1 LFFKGK
7 TSTESILLAVKA
19 MASFLASQ
27 AVAAGMHYVVISGL
41 KYDFKDQLAF
51 YGTYHQ
57 DPVNQAIHFVFI
69 PIILW
74 TAMLLFAYHD
84 IFGLK
89 LSILGHRL
97 SWATTLFLTYVVY
110 YNILDPFGGRVYTF
124 MLMLMYYSASYLVSS
139 ELEAKYGKSGSNS
152 KPAGFN
158 GIDIWKIALFLH
170 AFSWYMQIHPGHA
183 IYEGVKPALLD
194 SMAQAFSVAPLFAF
208 YEGIWF
214 FGYQPDLQDLV
225 VQSVNANRA
234 ALCDAGGNFPWC

>member
-7 TSTESILLAVKA
+7 TSIAVKA